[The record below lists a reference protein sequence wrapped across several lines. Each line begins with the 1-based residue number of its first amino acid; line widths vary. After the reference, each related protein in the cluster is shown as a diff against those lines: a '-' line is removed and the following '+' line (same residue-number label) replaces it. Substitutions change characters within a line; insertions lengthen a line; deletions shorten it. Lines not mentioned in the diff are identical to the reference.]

1 MKMAVVGKDVSKSLS
16 PKMHTFLMKKLGA
29 ECTYETVS
37 VSPEAFEEKIE
48 ELLSSYDTLNV
59 TIPFKRSVMPH
70 LRAVEGDARAFGAVN
85 TVKCRERAG
94 YNTDGEGFLLS
105 LVTSGVQVKGK
116 KALVLGTGGVGRSVI
131 KKLADA
137 GADVFAFDLNR
148 EAMSSVY
155 EEFHCF
161 TPLQEVKEEP
171 YDLILNCTGIGMHKS
186 EGKSPVG
193 AQLLSLCEVAY
204 DLIYEPKKSEFL
216 RIAESLGKQI
226 VNGVG
231 MLFYQAYYADCI
243 FLGREVN
250 AEEAKALFAAY
261 TEEA

>member
-16 PKMHTFLMKKLGA
+16 PKMHTYLMKKLGE
-29 ECTYETVS
+29 ECTYEAIS
-37 VSPEAFEEKIE
+37 IAPEAFEEKIE
-48 ELLSSYDTLNV
+48 ALLSSYDTLNV
-59 TIPFKRSVMPH
+59 TIPFKRSIMPH
-70 LRAVEGDARAFGAVN
+70 LAKIVGDAKAFGAVN
-85 TVKCRERAG
+85 TVKAASREG

-105 LVTSGVQVKGK
+105 LATNGVQVKGK
-116 KALVLGTGGVGRSVI
+116 RVLVLGTGGVGRSVI

-137 GADVFAFDLNR
+137 GADVYATELREEVLN
-148 EAMSSVY
+148 AAY
-155 EEFHCF
+155 EEFRCF
-161 TPLQEVKEEP
+161 TPLKELKAEP
-171 YDLILNCTGIGMHKS
+171 YYLILNCTGVGMHKT

-193 AQLLSLCEVAY
+193 GELLSLCEVAY

-226 VNGVG
+226 INGVG

-250 AEEAKALFAAY
+250 ENEAKALFIAY